1 MGLGLTF
8 YAGQPLTGSDLVAL
22 VNAARNSTAAIS
34 AVAVTAGTDTTT
46 SATYVNMAGTGS
58 VTSFSW
64 TKYRD
69 DTDALLFMAAE
80 FQAVTANA
88 GPKFGLRINGT
99 DYDMCSNAPG
109 TSAYGHPSGTR
120 VVSGIPAGVYTVQ
133 CRWFRLAGAGTPT
146 RDTNCWLSASVTE
159 IN

>member
-8 YAGQPLTGSDLVAL
+8 YAGQALTGSDLVAL
-22 VNAARNSTAAIS
+22 VNAARNSTAGVNAF
-34 AVAVTAGTDTTT
+34 AVTAGTDTTT
-46 SATYVNMAGTGS
+46 SATYVNMAGTGAL
-58 VTSFSW
+58 TSFSW

-88 GPKFGLRINGT
+88 LPKFGLRINGT
-99 DYDMCSNAPG
+99 DYDVCGNAPG
-109 TSAYGHPSGTR
+109 SGAYGHPSGQRT
-120 VVSGIPAGVYTVQ
+120 VSGIPAGTYTVQ
-133 CRWFRLAGAGTPT
+133 CRWFRFSGAGTPT
-146 RDTNCWLSASVTE
+146 RDVNCWLSASVTE